1 MSNDAPTPISD
12 EEVVA
17 LTKAA
22 FEHSRQDINHRAAAE
37 TPRELQQQQPGIT
50 IDLGHKNIAR
60 LPDEVIDV
68 IRAEIERLALSHNLL
83 STLPSRLIECRRLR
97 YLNVR
102 YNAMREIPNAILDM
116 TSLEILDVSRNK
128 IRSIPSKISNLTSLK
143 VLAIAKNK
151 IEELPVCLGEINS
164 LQVLKLDGNPLV
176 FPPPDVCTIKDN
188 APSPAN
194 ENERD
199 AVIATQVKRFMR
211 QHISKERQ
219 RSELERLRVE
229 SSGDESWTESNPETP
244 RPSKRA
250 NGGRFPV
257 RPSVGNIDGFSDTKA
272 DSPGLPVPP
281 IPVRSHYRVGSTT
294 SNGNGAGIVVSK
306 RPPVSPLALTN
317 GSNERNRSQ
326 SEGSGPSSHRQ
337 KRMGIYTNKTSE
349 LGSVDE
355 LRRTSHFRGF
365 SQGIVVPAHSAAN
378 GLSGPATA
386 GAYGDTGT
394 VRSLANRPLSDVREH
409 RRNSRAPDIVV
420 EAAKNFLYAIS
431 QLHDCV
437 SHMVRSIKLT
447 AKTKESL
454 RRKEDFYRR
463 YSTTYLNIRAL
474 NEVLHKFD
482 RLVEED
488 EEDAQ
493 KLSRSVYMYAL
504 RCLESF
510 MSISL
515 SIAENRVEI
524 TQNANAHIMR
534 TFLFLQQA
542 SLIEMRNA
550 CSILGAQFKDTSVA
564 SRRPSNV
571 DPVATVRAR
580 PSRVNRRFQTSPPQ
594 RNGSYQMPPPVI
606 LHSNDNSRS
615 NTLTSISA
623 ATPRSGESF
632 STLAPSMTRSNTL
645 TSSFDEADED
655 AQFDRVYTK
664 LRNASDNC
672 RNSMPQIT
680 RMMREQFD
688 GLRRDLDTEDP
699 RVKAL
704 ANLIDK
710 SNDVQQMTNPLA
722 GRLSQMQLKDSYT
735 RNQPEF
741 WQQCMGF
748 IKAWQELAAAYT
760 QQGREHKLLSGEIK
774 QLMRPLH
781 KMVKEASLAINDSP
795 WSHLTSN
802 NPGLMGPPSLS
813 SITSRTQPP
822 RFMKQPSGTMS
833 SSGGPSFPG
842 PINTSIPAMASV
854 FSAQPYST
862 ASFGSQGSGGYGTP
876 VPATPLSAALGAAAQ
891 ATIPNT
897 PRVSQGSNTLNV
909 FERADRLLSQ
919 TSRRV

>member
-1 MSNDAPTPISD
+1 
-12 EEVVA
+12 
-17 LTKAA
+17 L
-22 FEHSRQDINHRAAAE
+22 
-37 TPRELQQQQPGIT
+37 
-50 IDLGHKNIAR
+50 
-60 LPDEVIDV
+60 
-68 IRAEIERLALSHNLL
+68 
-83 STLPSRLIECRRLR
+83 
-97 YLNVR
+97 
-102 YNAMREIPNAILDM
+102 

-128 IRSIPSKISNLTSLK
+128 IRVIPTKIANLTSLK

-164 LQVLKLDGNPLV
+164 LQVLKLDGNQLV

-211 QHISKERQ
+211 QHVSQQRQ
-219 RSELERLRVE
+219 KVEMERLRVE

-257 RPSVGNIDGFSDTKA
+257 RPSVGNIDGFSDGKA
-272 DSPGLPVPP
+272 DSPGLPAPP
-281 IPVRSHYRVGSTT
+281 IPTRSHFRVASTA
-294 SNGNGAGIVVSK
+294 SNGTGNGTIIRA
-306 RPPVSPLALTN
+306 PVSPLVLAN
-317 GSNERNRSQ
+317 GNNERNRSQ
-326 SEGSGPSSHRQ
+326 SEGSGPSTHRQ

-349 LGSVDE
+349 LGPVDE

-365 SQGIVVPAHSAAN
+365 SQGIVVPAISAAN
-378 GLSGPATA
+378 GMSGPATA
-386 GAYGDTGT
+386 GVYGDTGT

-409 RRNSRAPDIVV
+409 RRGSRAPDIVV

-431 QLHDCV
+431 QLHDCL

-447 AKTKESL
+447 AKTKEGL

-488 EEDAQ
+488 EEEAQ

-504 RCLESF
+504 RCLDSF

-515 SIAENRVEI
+515 SIAENRTEI

-534 TFLFLQQA
+534 TFLFLQQG

-550 CSILGAQFKDTSVA
+550 CSVLGAQFKDTTA
-564 SRRPSNV
+564 ATRRPSGA
-571 DPVATVRAR
+571 DTVATVRAR
-580 PSRVNRRFQTSPPQ
+580 PSRLRRFQTSPPQ
-594 RNGSYQMPPPVI
+594 RNGYQMPPPVI

-615 NTLTSISA
+615 NTLTSLIA

-632 STLAPSMTRSNTL
+632 STIAPGMTRSNTL
-645 TSSFDEADED
+645 NSSFDEADED
-655 AQFDRVYTK
+655 GQFDRIYNK
-664 LRNASDNC
+664 LRNASDSC

-688 GLRRDLDTEDP
+688 SLRRDWDSEDP

-710 SNDVQQMTNPLA
+710 SNEVQQMTIPLA
-722 GRLSQMQLKDSYT
+722 SRLSQMQLKDSYT

-748 IKAWQELAAAYT
+748 IKV
-760 QQGREHKLLSGEIK
+760 RNV
-774 QLMRPLH
+774 P
-781 KMVKEASLAINDSP
+781 V
-795 WSHLTSN
+795 
-802 NPGLMGPPSLS
+802 
-813 SITSRTQPP
+813 
-822 RFMKQPSGTMS
+822 
-833 SSGGPSFPG
+833 
-842 PINTSIPAMASV
+842 SIP
-854 FSAQPYST
+854 F
-862 ASFGSQGSGGYGTP
+862 
-876 VPATPLSAALGAAAQ
+876 
-891 ATIPNT
+891 
-897 PRVSQGSNTLNV
+897 
-909 FERADRLLSQ
+909 
-919 TSRRV
+919 

>member
-12 EEVVA
+12 DEVVA

-83 STLPSRLIECRRLR
+83 STLPSRLVECRRLR

-102 YNAMREIPNAILDM
+102 YNAMREIPNAILEM

-128 IRSIPSKISNLTSLK
+128 IRSIPTKIANLTSLK

-151 IEELPVCLGEINS
+151 IEELP
-164 LQVLKLDGNPLV
+164 
-176 FPPPDVCTIKDN
+176 VCTIKDN

-211 QHISKERQ
+211 QHVAKERQ
-219 RSELERLRVE
+219 RDERLRAE

-257 RPSVGNIDGFSDTKA
+257 RPSVGNLDGFSEGKI
-272 DSPGLPVPP
+272 DSPGLVVPP
-281 IPVRSHYRVGSTT
+281 IPVRSHFRVGSTT
-294 SNGNGAGIVVSK
+294 SNGNANGNSVSK
-306 RPPVSPLALTN
+306 RRQIPPLVLTN
-317 GSNERNRSQ
+317 GNNERNRSQ

-365 SQGIVVPAHSAAN
+365 SQGIVVPANAGASN
-378 GLSGPATA
+378 FPGPATA
-386 GAYGDTGT
+386 GFYGDAGT

-409 RRNSRAPDIVV
+409 RRVSRAPDIVV

-463 YSTTYLNIRAL
+463 FSSTYLNIRAL

-488 EEDAQ
+488 EDEAQ

-504 RCLESF
+504 RCLDSF
-510 MSISL
+510 MAISL
-515 SIAENRVEI
+515 SIAENRTEI
-524 TQNANAHIMR
+524 VQNANPHIMR
-534 TFLFLQQA
+534 TFLLLQQG

-550 CSILGAQFKDTSVA
+550 CSILGAQFKDSAATPTRLNGGDA
-564 SRRPSNV
+564 L
-571 DPVATVRAR
+571 ATVRAR
-580 PSRVNRRFQTSPPQ
+580 PSRVRRLQASPPQ
-594 RNGSYQMPPPVI
+594 RNGYQMPPPVI

-615 NTLTSISA
+615 NTMTSLSA
-623 ATPRSGESF
+623 ITPRSGESF
-632 STLAPSMTRSNTL
+632 STAGPNMTRTNTMTSTMTSN
-645 TSSFDEADED
+645 FDEADED

-664 LRNASDNC
+664 LRNASDGC
-672 RNSMPQIT
+672 RTSMTQIT

-688 GLRRDLDTEDP
+688 SLRRDLDNEDP

-704 ANLIDK
+704 ASLIDK
-710 SNDVQQMTNPLA
+710 SNEAQQVAIPLSS
-722 GRLSQMQLKDSYT
+722 RLSQMQLKDSYT

-748 IKAWQELAAAYT
+748 IKAWQELATAYT
-760 QQGREHKLLSGEIK
+760 QQGREHKLLTADVK
-774 QLMRPLH
+774 KLMRPLH

-795 WSHLTSN
+795 WSNLTSN
-802 NPGLMGPPSLS
+802 NLGSMGPPSLS

-822 RFMKQPSGTMS
+822 RFLNKPTSTMS
-833 SSGGPSFPG
+833 SNGGPGFPG
-842 PINTSIPAMASV
+842 PINTAIPPMNSV
-854 FSAQPYST
+854 FSAQPHT
-862 ASFGSQGSGGYGTP
+862 ASFTSQSSGGYSTP

-891 ATIPNT
+891 ATVPST
-897 PRVSQGSNTLNV
+897 PRMPSQGSNTLNV
-909 FERADRLLSQ
+909 FERADRLLNQ
-919 TSRRV
+919 PSRRV

>member
-12 EEVVA
+12 DEVVA

-102 YNAMREIPNAILDM
+102 YNAMREIPNAILEM

-128 IRSIPSKISNLTSLK
+128 IRIIPPKIANLTSLK

-164 LQVLKLDGNPLV
+164 LQVLKLDGNQLV

-211 QHISKERQ
+211 QHIAKERQ
-219 RSELERLRVE
+219 RSDLERLRVE

-257 RPSVGNIDGFSDTKA
+257 RPSVGNIDGFSDAKA

-306 RPPVSPLALTN
+306 KPPVSPLVLTN
-317 GSNERNRSQ
+317 GNNERNRSQ

-386 GAYGDTGT
+386 GVYGDTGT

-524 TQNANAHIMR
+524 TQNANVHIMR

-542 SLIEMRNA
+542 SMIEMRNA
-550 CSILGAQFKDTSVA
+550 CSILGAQFKDTSVTL
-564 SRRPSNV
+564 RKPSNP

-580 PSRVNRRFQTSPPQ
+580 PSRANRRFQASPPQ
-594 RNGSYQMPPPVI
+594 RNGGYQMPPPVI

-655 AQFDRVYTK
+655 AQFDRVYSK
-664 LRNASDNC
+664 LRNASDSC
-672 RNSMPQIT
+672 RQSMPQIT

-688 GLRRDLDTEDP
+688 GLRRDLDNEDP
-699 RVKAL
+699 RIKAL

-722 GRLSQMQLKDSYT
+722 ARLSQMQLKDSYT

-748 IKAWQELAAAYT
+748 IRAWQELAAAYT

-781 KMVKEASLAINDSP
+781 KMVKEATLAINDSP
-795 WSHLTSN
+795 WSHLTSSN
-802 NPGLMGPPSLS
+802 TGLMGPPSLS
-813 SITSRTQPP
+813 SITSRVQPP
-822 RFMKQPSGTMS
+822 RFMKQPNGTMS

-854 FSAQPYST
+854 FSAQPYSN

-891 ATIPNT
+891 ATVPNT
-897 PRVSQGSNTLNV
+897 PRVSQPSNTLNV

>member
-1 MSNDAPTPISD
+1 MLAPRKILHGDPLTPP
-12 EEVVA
+12 
-17 LTKAA
+17 
-22 FEHSRQDINHRAAAE
+22 Q
-37 TPRELQQQQPGIT
+37 
-50 IDLGHKNIAR
+50 
-60 LPDEVIDV
+60 
-68 IRAEIERLALSHNLL
+68 
-83 STLPSRLIECRRLR
+83 
-97 YLNVR
+97 
-102 YNAMREIPNAILDM
+102 ILEM

-128 IRSIPSKISNLTSLK
+128 IRTIPPKIANLTSLK

-164 LQVLKLDGNPLV
+164 LQVLKLDGNQLV

-219 RSELERLRVE
+219 RTTELERLRVE

-257 RPSVGNIDGFSDTKA
+257 RPSVGNIDGFSDAKA

-281 IPVRSHYRVGSTT
+281 IPLRSHYRVGSTT
-294 SNGNGAGIVVSK
+294 SNGNGQGIVVSK
-306 RPPVSPLALTN
+306 RPPVSPLVLTN
-317 GSNERNRSQ
+317 GNNERNRSQ

-386 GAYGDTGT
+386 GVYGDTGT

-409 RRNSRAPDIVV
+409 RRGSRAPDIVV

-524 TQNANAHIMR
+524 TQNANVHIMR

-564 SRRPSNV
+564 VRRPSIT

-580 PSRVNRRFQTSPPQ
+580 PSRVRRFQASPPQ
-594 RNGSYQMPPPVI
+594 RNGYQMPPPVI

-664 LRNASDNC
+664 LRNASDSC
-672 RNSMPQIT
+672 RNSMPTIT

-688 GLRRDLDTEDP
+688 GLRRDLDNEDP

-710 SNDVQQMTNPLA
+710 SNDVSQMTNPLA
-722 GRLSQMQLKDSYT
+722 SRLSQMQLKDSYT

-748 IKAWQELAAAYT
+748 IKV
-760 QQGREHKLLSGEIK
+760 R
-774 QLMRPLH
+774 
-781 KMVKEASLAINDSP
+781 
-795 WSHLTSN
+795 
-802 NPGLMGPPSLS
+802 
-813 SITSRTQPP
+813 
-822 RFMKQPSGTMS
+822 
-833 SSGGPSFPG
+833 
-842 PINTSIPAMASV
+842 
-854 FSAQPYST
+854 
-862 ASFGSQGSGGYGTP
+862 
-876 VPATPLSAALGAAAQ
+876 
-891 ATIPNT
+891 
-897 PRVSQGSNTLNV
+897 
-909 FERADRLLSQ
+909 
-919 TSRRV
+919 

>member
-12 EEVVA
+12 DEVVA

-22 FEHSRQDINHRAAAE
+22 FEQSRQDLNHRTAAE
-37 TPRELQQQQPGIT
+37 TTPRDIAQQQPGIT

-68 IRAEIERLALSHNLL
+68 IRVEIERLALSHNLL
-83 STLPSRLIECRRLR
+83 STLPLRLVECKRLR

-102 YNAMREIPNAILDM
+102 YNAMREIPDAILEM

-128 IRSIPSKISNLTSLK
+128 IRSIPPKIANLTSLK

-164 LQVLKLDGNPLV
+164 LQVLKLDGNQLV

-211 QHISKERQ
+211 QHASRERQ
-219 RSELERLRVE
+219 RVELERLRVE

-250 NGGRFPV
+250 YGGRFPV
-257 RPSVGNIDGFSDTKA
+257 RPSIGNIDGFSDGKA
-272 DSPGLPVPP
+272 DSPGLPPPP
-281 IPVRSHYRVGSTT
+281 IPTRSHFRVASST
-294 SNGNGAGIVVSK
+294 SNGAAK
-306 RPPVSPLALTN
+306 RPPLSPLVLTN
-317 GSNERNRSQ
+317 GNNERNRSQ
-326 SEGSGPSSHRQ
+326 SEGAGLSTHRQ
-337 KRMGIYTNKTSE
+337 KRMGIYTNKASE

-365 SQGIVVPAHSAAN
+365 SQGIVIPANTGAN

-386 GAYGDTGT
+386 VGYGDTGT

-409 RRNSRAPDIVV
+409 RRGSRAPDIVV
-420 EAAKNFLYAIS
+420 EAAKNFLYAVS

-447 AKTKESL
+447 AKTKEAL

-493 KLSRSVYMYAL
+493 KLSKSVYMYAL
-504 RCLESF
+504 RCLDSF

-515 SIAENRVEI
+515 SIAENRTEI

-534 TFLFLQQA
+534 TFLFLQQG

-550 CSILGAQFKDTSVA
+550 CSVLGAQFKDASAA
-564 SRRPSNV
+564 SRRPSGA
-571 DPVATVRAR
+571 DAGATVRAR
-580 PSRVNRRFQTSPPQ
+580 PWRVRRLQASPPQ
-594 RNGSYQMPPPVI
+594 RNGYQMPPPVV

-632 STLAPSMTRSNTL
+632 STMAPSMSRSSTL
-645 TSSFDEADED
+645 NSSFDEADED
-655 AQFDRVYTK
+655 AQFDRVYSK
-664 LRNASDNC
+664 LRNASDSC
-672 RNSMPQIT
+672 RTSIPQIT
-680 RMMREQFD
+680 RLMREQFD
-688 GLRRDLDTEDP
+688 LLRRDLDSEHP
-699 RVKAL
+699 RIKAL
-704 ANLIDK
+704 ASLIEK
-710 SNDVQQMTNPLA
+710 SNEVQQMTIPLA
-722 GRLSQMQLKDSYT
+722 SRLSQMQLKDSYT
-735 RNQPEF
+735 RSQPEF

-748 IKAWQELAAAYT
+748 IKAWQELAVAYT
-760 QQGREHKLLSGEIK
+760 QQGKDHKLLSGDVK
-774 QLMRPLH
+774 QLMKPLH
-781 KMVKEASLAINDSP
+781 KTVKDASLAINDSP

-802 NPGLMGPPSLS
+802 NPGLMGPPTLS
-813 SITSRTQPP
+813 SFTSRTQPP
-822 RFMKQPSGTMS
+822 RYLNRPTGTMTT
-833 SSGGPSFPG
+833 GVGASFPG
-842 PINTSIPAMASV
+842 PINTSLPAVASA
-854 FSAQPYST
+854 FSSQPWST
-862 ASFGSQGSGGYGTP
+862 TSLGSQGSGGYGTP

-891 ATIPNT
+891 ATVPNT
-897 PRVSQGSNTLNV
+897 PRLPSQSSNTLNV

>member
-12 EEVVA
+12 DEVVA

-83 STLPSRLIECRRLR
+83 STLPSRLVECRRLR

-102 YNAMREIPNAILDM
+102 YNAMREIPNAILEM

-128 IRSIPSKISNLTSLK
+128 IRSIPTKIANLTSLK

-164 LQVLKLDGNPLV
+164 LQVLKLDGNMLV
-176 FPPPDVCTIKDN
+176 FPPPEVCTIKDN

-211 QHISKERQ
+211 QHVAKERQ
-219 RSELERLRVE
+219 RDERLRAE

-257 RPSVGNIDGFSDTKA
+257 RPSVGNLDGFSEGKI
-272 DSPGLPVPP
+272 DSPGLVVPP
-281 IPVRSHYRVGSTT
+281 IPVRSHFRVGSTT
-294 SNGNGAGIVVSK
+294 SNGNANGNSVSK
-306 RPPVSPLALTN
+306 RRQIPPLILTN
-317 GSNERNRSQ
+317 GNNERNRSQ

-365 SQGIVVPAHSAAN
+365 SQGIVVPANAGASN
-378 GLSGPATA
+378 FPGPATA
-386 GAYGDTGT
+386 GFYGDAGT

-409 RRNSRAPDIVV
+409 RRVSRAPDIVV

-463 YSTTYLNIRAL
+463 FSSTYLNIRAL

-488 EEDAQ
+488 EDEAQ

-504 RCLESF
+504 RCLDSF
-510 MSISL
+510 MAISL
-515 SIAENRVEI
+515 SIAENRTEI
-524 TQNANAHIMR
+524 VQNANPHIMR
-534 TFLFLQQA
+534 TFLLLQQG

-550 CSILGAQFKDTSVA
+550 CSILGAQFKDSAATPTRLNGGDA
-564 SRRPSNV
+564 L
-571 DPVATVRAR
+571 ATVRAR
-580 PSRVNRRFQTSPPQ
+580 PSRVRRLQASPPQ
-594 RNGSYQMPPPVI
+594 RNGYQMPPPVI

-615 NTLTSISA
+615 NTMTSLSA
-623 ATPRSGESF
+623 ITPRSGESF
-632 STLAPSMTRSNTL
+632 STAGPNMTRTNTMTSTMTSN
-645 TSSFDEADED
+645 FDEADED

-664 LRNASDNC
+664 LRNASDGC
-672 RNSMPQIT
+672 RTSMTQIT

-688 GLRRDLDTEDP
+688 SLRRDLDNEDP

-704 ANLIDK
+704 ASLIDK
-710 SNDVQQMTNPLA
+710 SNEAQQVAIPLSS
-722 GRLSQMQLKDSYT
+722 RLSQMQLKDSYT

-748 IKAWQELAAAYT
+748 IKAWQELATAYT
-760 QQGREHKLLSGEIK
+760 QQGREHKLLTADVK
-774 QLMRPLH
+774 KLMRPLH

-795 WSHLTSN
+795 WSNLTSN
-802 NPGLMGPPSLS
+802 NLGSMGPPSLS

-822 RFMKQPSGTMS
+822 RFLNKPTSTMS
-833 SSGGPSFPG
+833 SNGGPGFPG
-842 PINTSIPAMASV
+842 PINTAIPPMNSV
-854 FSAQPYST
+854 FSAQPHT
-862 ASFGSQGSGGYGTP
+862 ASFTSQSSGGYSTP

-891 ATIPNT
+891 ATVPST
-897 PRVSQGSNTLNV
+897 PRMPSQGSNTLNV
-909 FERADRLLSQ
+909 FERADRLLNQ
-919 TSRRV
+919 PSRRV

>member
-12 EEVVA
+12 DEVVA

-68 IRAEIERLALSHNLL
+68 IRAEIERYALNHMCLLLL
-83 STLPSRLIECRRLR
+83 SCACTHARETDMLTCQARSFPQPSLHPPVPPSRMQTSPLSQRALQCHARDPQCRTLVCCNTSYMAGLLITK
-97 YLNVR
+97 N
-102 YNAMREIPNAILDM
+102 PQILEM

-128 IRSIPSKISNLTSLK
+128 IRSIPTKIANLTSLK

-164 LQVLKLDGNPLV
+164 LQVLKLDGNMLV
-176 FPPPDVCTIKDN
+176 FPPPEVCTIKDN

-211 QHISKERQ
+211 QHVAKERQ
-219 RSELERLRVE
+219 RDERLRAE

-257 RPSVGNIDGFSDTKA
+257 RPSVGNLDGFSEGKI
-272 DSPGLPVPP
+272 DSPGLAAPP
-281 IPVRSHYRVGSTT
+281 IPVRSHFRVGSTA
-294 SNGNGAGIVVSK
+294 SNGNTNGNGVSK
-306 RPPVSPLALTN
+306 RRQIPPLVLTN
-317 GSNERNRSQ
+317 GNNERNRSQ

-355 LRRTSHFRGF
+355 LQRTSHFRGF
-365 SQGIVVPAHSAAN
+365 SQGIVVPANSGSSN
-378 GLSGPATA
+378 FPGPATA
-386 GAYGDTGT
+386 AFYGDTGT
-394 VRSLANRPLSDVREH
+394 VRTLANRPLSDVREH
-409 RRNSRAPDIVV
+409 RRGSRAPDIVV
-420 EAAKNFLYAIS
+420 EAAKNFLYAVS

-463 YSTTYLNIRAL
+463 FSSTYLNIRAL

-488 EEDAQ
+488 EDEAQ

-504 RCLESF
+504 RCLDSF
-510 MSISL
+510 MAISL
-515 SIAENRVEI
+515 SIAENRIEI
-524 TQNANAHIMR
+524 VQNANPHIMR
-534 TFLFLQQA
+534 TFLLLQQG

-550 CSILGAQFKDTSVA
+550 CSILGAQFKDTA
-564 SRRPSNV
+564 ATPTRLGGG
-571 DPVATVRAR
+571 DAVATVRAR
-580 PSRVNRRFQTSPPQ
+580 PSRVRRLQASPPQ
-594 RNGSYQMPPPVI
+594 RNGYQMPPPVI

-615 NTLTSISA
+615 NTMTSLSA
-623 ATPRSGESF
+623 ITPRSGESF
-632 STLAPSMTRSNTL
+632 STVGPNMTRTNTMTSTMTSN
-645 TSSFDEADED
+645 FDEADED

-664 LRNASDNC
+664 LRNASDGC
-672 RNSMPQIT
+672 RTSMTQIT

-688 GLRRDLDTEDP
+688 SLRRDLDNEDP

-704 ANLIDK
+704 ASLIDK
-710 SNDVQQMTNPLA
+710 SNEAQQMAIPLSS
-722 GRLSQMQLKDSYT
+722 RLSQMQLKDSYT

-748 IKAWQELAAAYT
+748 IKVCTCMFHFA
-760 QQGREHKLLSGEIK
+760 
-774 QLMRPLH
+774 
-781 KMVKEASLAINDSP
+781 
-795 WSHLTSN
+795 
-802 NPGLMGPPSLS
+802 
-813 SITSRTQPP
+813 
-822 RFMKQPSGTMS
+822 
-833 SSGGPSFPG
+833 
-842 PINTSIPAMASV
+842 
-854 FSAQPYST
+854 
-862 ASFGSQGSGGYGTP
+862 
-876 VPATPLSAALGAAAQ
+876 
-891 ATIPNT
+891 
-897 PRVSQGSNTLNV
+897 
-909 FERADRLLSQ
+909 
-919 TSRRV
+919 

>member
-12 EEVVA
+12 DEVVA

-102 YNAMREIPNAILDM
+102 YNAMREIPNAILEM

-128 IRSIPSKISNLTSLK
+128 IRIIPPKIANLTSLK

-164 LQVLKLDGNPLV
+164 LQVLKLDGNQLV

-211 QHISKERQ
+211 QHIAKERQ
-219 RSELERLRVE
+219 RSDLERLRVE

-257 RPSVGNIDGFSDTKA
+257 RPSVGNIDGFSDAKA

-306 RPPVSPLALTN
+306 KPPVSPLVLTN
-317 GSNERNRSQ
+317 GNNERNRSQ

-386 GAYGDTGT
+386 GVYGDTGT

-524 TQNANAHIMR
+524 TQNANVHIMR

-542 SLIEMRNA
+542 SMIEMRNA
-550 CSILGAQFKDTSVA
+550 CSVLGAQFKDTSVTL
-564 SRRPSNV
+564 RKPSNP

-580 PSRVNRRFQTSPPQ
+580 PSRVNRRFQASPPQ
-594 RNGSYQMPPPVI
+594 RNGGYQMPPPVI

-655 AQFDRVYTK
+655 AQFDRVYSK
-664 LRNASDNC
+664 LRNASDSC
-672 RNSMPQIT
+672 RQSMPQIT
-680 RMMREQFD
+680 RMMRDQFD
-688 GLRRDLDTEDP
+688 GLRRDLDNEDP
-699 RVKAL
+699 RIKAL

-722 GRLSQMQLKDSYT
+722 ARLSQMQLKDSYT

-748 IKAWQELAAAYT
+748 IRAWQELAAAYT

-781 KMVKEASLAINDSP
+781 KMVKEATLAINDSP
-795 WSHLTSN
+795 WSHLTSSN
-802 NPGLMGPPSLS
+802 TGLMGPPSLS
-813 SITSRTQPP
+813 SITSRVQPP
-822 RFMKQPSGTMS
+822 RFMKQPNGTMS

-842 PINTSIPAMASV
+842 PINTAIPAMASV
-854 FSAQPYST
+854 FSAQPYSN

-891 ATIPNT
+891 ATVPNT
-897 PRVSQGSNTLNV
+897 PRVSQPSNTLNV

>member
-12 EEVVA
+12 DEVVA

-102 YNAMREIPNAILDM
+102 YNAMREIPNAILEM

-128 IRSIPSKISNLTSLK
+128 IRSIPPKISNLTSLK

-176 FPPPDVCTIKDN
+176 FPPPDVCTIRDN

-199 AVIATQVKRFMR
+199 AVVATQVKRFMR
-211 QHISKERQ
+211 QHISRERQ

-257 RPSVGNIDGFSDTKA
+257 RPSVGNIDGFSDAKA
-272 DSPGLPVPP
+272 DSPGLSVPP

-294 SNGNGAGIVVSK
+294 SNGNGTGIVVSK
-306 RPPVSPLALTN
+306 KPPVSPLILPN

-378 GLSGPATA
+378 DLSGPATA

-447 AKTKESL
+447 AKTKEGL

-580 PSRVNRRFQTSPPQ
+580 PSRVNRRFQASPPQ
-594 RNGSYQMPPPVI
+594 RNGGYQMPPPVI

-655 AQFDRVYTK
+655 AQFERVYTK
-664 LRNASDNC
+664 LRNASDSC

-722 GRLSQMQLKDSYT
+722 SRLSQMQLKDSYT

-813 SITSRTQPP
+813 SITSRIQPP
-822 RFMKQPSGTMS
+822 RFMKQPNGTMS

>member
-12 EEVVA
+12 DEVVA

-83 STLPSRLIECRRLR
+83 STLPSRLVECRRLR

-102 YNAMREIPNAILDM
+102 YNAMREIPNAILEM

-128 IRSIPSKISNLTSLK
+128 IRSIPTKIANLTSLK

-164 LQVLKLDGNPLV
+164 LQVLKLDGNML
-176 FPPPDVCTIKDN
+176 VCTIKDN

-211 QHISKERQ
+211 QHVAKERQ
-219 RSELERLRVE
+219 RDERLRAE

-257 RPSVGNIDGFSDTKA
+257 RPSVGNLDGFSEGKI
-272 DSPGLPVPP
+272 DSPGLVVPP
-281 IPVRSHYRVGSTT
+281 IPVRSHFRVGSTT
-294 SNGNGAGIVVSK
+294 SNGNANGNSVSK
-306 RPPVSPLALTN
+306 RRQIPPLVLTN
-317 GSNERNRSQ
+317 GNNERNRSQ

-365 SQGIVVPAHSAAN
+365 SQGIVVPANAGASN
-378 GLSGPATA
+378 FPGPATA
-386 GAYGDTGT
+386 GFYGDAGT
-394 VRSLANRPLSDVREH
+394 VRSLANRPLSD
-409 RRNSRAPDIVV
+409 
-420 EAAKNFLYAIS
+420 NFLYAIS

-463 YSTTYLNIRAL
+463 FSSTYLNIRAL

-488 EEDAQ
+488 EDEAQ

-504 RCLESF
+504 RCLDSF
-510 MSISL
+510 MAISL
-515 SIAENRVEI
+515 SIAENRTEI
-524 TQNANAHIMR
+524 VQNANPHIMR
-534 TFLFLQQA
+534 TFLLLQQG

-550 CSILGAQFKDTSVA
+550 CSILGAQFKDSAATPTRLNGGDA
-564 SRRPSNV
+564 L
-571 DPVATVRAR
+571 ATVRAR
-580 PSRVNRRFQTSPPQ
+580 PSRVRRLQASPPQ
-594 RNGSYQMPPPVI
+594 RNGYQMPPPVI

-615 NTLTSISA
+615 NTMTSLSA
-623 ATPRSGESF
+623 ITPRSGESF
-632 STLAPSMTRSNTL
+632 STAGPNMTRTNTMTSTMTSN
-645 TSSFDEADED
+645 FDEADED

-664 LRNASDNC
+664 LRNASDGC
-672 RNSMPQIT
+672 RTSMTQIT

-688 GLRRDLDTEDP
+688 SLRRDLDNEDP

-704 ANLIDK
+704 ASLIDK
-710 SNDVQQMTNPLA
+710 SNEAQQVAIPLSS
-722 GRLSQMQLKDSYT
+722 RLSQMQLKDSYT

-748 IKAWQELAAAYT
+748 IKFRFVEKFREQHIDSDLFQAWQELATAYT
-760 QQGREHKLLSGEIK
+760 QQGREHKLLTADVK
-774 QLMRPLH
+774 KLMRPLH

-795 WSHLTSN
+795 WSNLTSN
-802 NPGLMGPPSLS
+802 NLGSMGPPSLS

-822 RFMKQPSGTMS
+822 RFLNKPTSTMS
-833 SSGGPSFPG
+833 SNGGPGFPG
-842 PINTSIPAMASV
+842 PINTAIPPMNSV
-854 FSAQPYST
+854 FSAQPHT
-862 ASFGSQGSGGYGTP
+862 ASFTSQSSGGYSTP

-891 ATIPNT
+891 ATVPST
-897 PRVSQGSNTLNV
+897 PRMPSQGSNTLNV
-909 FERADRLLSQ
+909 FERADRLLNQ
-919 TSRRV
+919 PSRRV